1 MQYMKLPLG
10 RCAEYRFCGIDPQS
24 DSSLTCDVT
33 DFALKMS
40 VSPVS
45 PSTSV

>member
-10 RCAEYRFCGIDPQS
+10 RCAECGFCGIDSQS

-45 PSTSV
+45 PTSN